1 MSLQQVPAGRNFPD
15 DINVIIEVPM
25 NSPAIKYEV
34 DKESGAIFVDR
45 MLKTAM
51 YYPCNYGYVPHT
63 LCGDGDPADVL
74 VVLPLPMLPG
84 TVVRCRPVGV
94 LKMEDEA
101 GEDSKIIAVPVTEVT
116 GIYRNVNSVE
126 DLDEI
131 LLDQIVHFFEHYK
144 DLERNKW
151 VKTGG
156 WQGLDA
162 ARRELTDSVSR
173 YESADKQPNF

>member
-1 MSLQQVPAGRNFPD
+1 MSLQQVSAGRNFPD

-34 DKESGAIFVDR
+34 DKKSGAIFVDR

-74 VVLPLPMLPG
+74 VVLPLPLLPG

-94 LKMEDEA
+94 LKMVDEA
-101 GEDSKIIAVPVTEVT
+101 GEDSKIIAVPVTDVT
-116 GIYRNVNSVE
+116 GMYRHVNTVD

-131 LLDQIVHFFEHYK
+131 LLNQIVHFFEHYK

-151 VKTGG
+151 VRTGG
-156 WQGLDA
+156 WEGVEA
-162 ARRELTDSVSR
+162 ARQELLDSVSC
-173 YESADKQPNF
+173 YESAEDQPNF

>member
-101 GEDSKIIAVPVTEVT
+101 GEDSKIIAVPVTDVT

-156 WQGLDA
+156 WEGLDA